1 MKRIFLLAIMVMPLA
16 SGALAGQAARP
27 DAPASLDLPSYTSDL
42 GRWSESAHRL
52 SEHPEEAAALRKQ
65 LPDRW
70 SVAVQEQHFEVSTR
84 WLGAAL
90 DRLAANPKLAKG
102 VSQRISVRLESM
114 LQDSQ
119 ALARISEPNL
129 GLARTKLDDIL
140 KRREFRSV
148 RAPSEVETLWDRL
161 VDWVWRFI
169 NRMFS
174 RVGEHPAATRA
185 LLWGV
190 VIALGLVF
198 LIWLVYS
205 LANIS
210 LDNFSFRRSPPSMD
224 VAAPLGTWR
233 EWLQKARTAAAHG
246 EYREAVRIVYGAA
259 VRRLAEA
266 GTWQVDPSRTHREY
280 VRLLPADSLQRPPLV
295 AITTCFERV
304 WYGHAQASAVDYEAV
319 LAELESLR

>member
-1 MKRIFLLAIMVMPLA
+1 MVMPLA

-27 DAPASLDLPSYTSDL
+27 AASASLDLPGYTSEL
-42 GRWSESAHRL
+42 GRWSESARRL

-65 LPDRW
+65 LPDHW
-70 SVAVQEQHFEVSTR
+70 SVAVQEQNFEVSTR

-102 VSQRISVRLESM
+102 ESQRISVRLESM

-119 ALARISEPNL
+119 ALARISDPNL
-129 GLARTKLDDIL
+129 GQARNKLNDIL

-148 RAPSEVETLWDRL
+148 RGPSEVETLWDRL

-169 NRMFS
+169 TRMFS

-190 VIALGLVF
+190 VIALGLIF
-198 LIWLVYS
+198 LVWLVYS
-205 LANIS
+205 LANVS
-210 LDNFSFRRSPPSMD
+210 LQNLSFRGSRGPME
-224 VAAPLGTWR
+224 VAAPIGTWR
-233 EWLQKARTAAAHG
+233 EWAQRARAAAGRG
-246 EYREAVRIVYGAA
+246 EYRDAVRIIYGAA
-259 VRRLAEA
+259 VRRIAEA

-280 VRLLPADSLQRPPLV
+280 VRLLPVDSLQRPPLV

-304 WYGHAQASAVDYEAV
+304 WYGHAPASAVDFEAA